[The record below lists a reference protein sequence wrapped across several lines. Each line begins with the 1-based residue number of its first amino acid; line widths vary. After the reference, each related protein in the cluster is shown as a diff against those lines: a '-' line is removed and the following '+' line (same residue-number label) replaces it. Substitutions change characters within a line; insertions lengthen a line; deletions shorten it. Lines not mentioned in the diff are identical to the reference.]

1 VDFVADSATTEGIV
15 ATLSREDLNG
25 KIVLVQLYG
34 SENPDLVTALE
45 ARGAKVHGVSLYSY
59 TQASDTDAIG
69 TLVNQVLNGEV
80 KAITFTSATQVPF
93 LFQTA
98 STLSD
103 GSAFRDRLNHD
114 VVVTSVGD
122 VTSRALRDAGV
133 EPKVQPEESKMGPM
147 VKALAEFFERQR
159 A

>member
-1 VDFVADSATTEGIV
+1 
-15 ATLSREDLNG
+15 
-25 KIVLVQLYG
+25 
-34 SENPDLVTALE
+34 
-45 ARGAKVHGVSLYSY
+45 
-59 TQASDTDAIG
+59 
-69 TLVNQVLNGEV
+69 
-80 KAITFTSATQVPF
+80 
-93 LFQTA
+93 
-98 STLSD
+98 
-103 GSAFRDRLNHD
+103 LNHD